1 MDKKA
6 PYFSETMTY
15 YELLRAF
22 FAATDG
28 KTEDEIKE
36 IQAEYRKVCKIVTRR
51 ELSRDNVLCS

>member
-28 KTEDEIKE
+28 KTEDEIK
-36 IQAEYRKVCKIVTRR
+36 
-51 ELSRDNVLCS
+51 

>member
-22 FAATDG
+22 LRLLMA
-28 KTEDEIKE
+28 K
-36 IQAEYRKVCKIVTRR
+36 QRMR
-51 ELSRDNVLCS
+51 